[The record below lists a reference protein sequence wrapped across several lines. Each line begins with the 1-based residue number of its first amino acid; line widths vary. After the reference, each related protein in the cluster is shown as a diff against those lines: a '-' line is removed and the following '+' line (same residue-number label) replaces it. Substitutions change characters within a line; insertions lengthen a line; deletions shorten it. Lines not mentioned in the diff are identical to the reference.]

1 MATAL
6 MINDDVSI
14 NRFNPY
20 TWSGTYGVPVDGS
33 HWLSDGTYTVQ
44 YDDMPSA
51 PIDPNRDLKDF
62 NPVHVFRSGP
72 VMVDEMPAKPTAPFA
87 PFPARKYEYD
97 NGDLT
102 WLPMNYN
109 YVYDKDFIGSQM
121 LPDWA
126 LAPKKKKRAGAVKWD
141 VATVIAALILILFV
155 YSRLKR

>member
-1 MATAL
+1 M
-6 MINDDVSI
+6 
-14 NRFNPY
+14 
-20 TWSGTYGVPVDGS
+20 DGS

>member
-44 YDDMPSA
+44 YDDMPSP

-72 VMVDEMPAKPTAPFA
+72 VMVDEMPGRPVAPF
-87 PFPARKYEYD
+87 PLFPARKYEYN

-102 WLPMNYN
+102 WLPSNYN
-109 YVYDKDFIGSQM
+109 YTYDRGFIGSSMQ
-121 LPDWA
+121 PDWA
-126 LAPKKKKRAGAVKWD
+126 LGPRLAQKKRKGWDMALVVGALV
-141 VATVIAALILILFV
+141 LILV
-155 YSRLKR
+155 AYSRMKR